1 MQYCKTTN
9 SLRNKPLVQLSS
21 LEAAIQTNHISN
33 ECWKY
38 SSEQPLWMA
47 SYQKL
52 FQKSSRKK
60 CFVDNPWKSAE
71 HFQPAW
77 VLVLTSSQ

>member
-21 LEAAIQTNHISN
+21 LEAAIRMNDISN
-33 ECWKY
+33 ECLKY
-38 SSEQPLWMA
+38 SSESHLWMA
-47 SYQKL
+47 SCQKL
-52 FQKSSRKK
+52 FQKGFREN

-71 HFQPAW
+71 NFQPVR
-77 VLVLTSSQ
+77 VLF